1 MVLAMAGAIVTA
13 EGGALSHAAVLAREL
28 GLPAVV
34 GAPGAITDISDGAI
48 IEVDPERNVVR
59 IIEQPTHR

>member
-1 MVLAMAGAIVTA
+1 
-13 EGGALSHAAVLAREL
+13 
-28 GLPAVV
+28 VV